1 MVDFQF
7 RGVGA
12 SNHTDKERAKQD
24 YYATNPAAIEYLLS
38 GGAKLSHNLWECACG
53 EGHLSKK
60 LESLGY
66 NVISTDLIDRGY
78 GIGGVDFLKQE
89 EVFAGDII
97 TNPPFNQGLEFVQHA
112 LSLVNNG
119 NKVFMFLKLCFLE
132 GQKRRKLFD
141 TKQLRCVYVSSKR
154 MGCANNGEF
163 GKYKASSAIAYAW
176 FEFEK
181 GYSGDPIIKWIN

>member
-1 MVDFQF
+1 MADIQF
-7 RGVGA
+7 RCVGA
-12 SNHTDKERAKQD
+12 SNHTDVERAKDD
-24 YYATNPAAIEYLLS
+24 YYATDPRSIDYLLS

-60 LESLGY
+60 LEALGY
-66 NVISTDLIDRGY
+66 DVTSTDITYRGY

-89 EVFAGDII
+89 KVFEGDII
-97 TNPPFNQGLEFVQHA
+97 TNPPFNKGLEFVEHA
-112 LSLVNNG
+112 LLLVNEG

-141 TKQLRCVYVSSKR
+141 SGQLKTVYVSSKR
-154 MGCANNGEF
+154 MSCATNGEF
-163 GKYKASSAIAYAW
+163 GKYKSSSAIAYAW

-181 GYSGDPIIKWIN
+181 GFKGDPIIKWIN

>member
-1 MVDFQF
+1 MADFQF

-38 GGAKLSHNLWECACG
+38 SGAKLSHNLWECACG

-154 MGCANNGEF
+154 MSCANNGEF
-163 GKYKASSAIAYAW
+163 GKYKVSSAIAYAW